1 MVLFPS
7 LYPTGA
13 KGLMPSAARKVLLR
27 MSSHHCPC
35 LSPTVSH
42 LIRPRSSGLDS
53 RVASISDRLR
63 QFSGP
68 PASSG
73 PRPLQVL
80 PSQVSA
86 VNALLLL
93 HLKGEHGTGRRGGRR
108 GERTMNT
115 CGRSCG
121 DCKSAAT
128 NGFVFW
134 DLWVWSRCLRKL
146 PSLLLI
152 VFVEKKET
160 GAHRRGWG
168 CILPSLPAPQSK
180 DHRCLF
186 L

>member
-7 LYPTGA
+7 LYPTEA

-35 LSPTVSH
+35 LSPTV
-42 LIRPRSSGLDS
+42 PRSSGLET
-53 RVASISDRLR
+53 RVASISDRWR

-68 PASSG
+68 PTSSG

-86 VNALLLL
+86 GSALLLL
-93 HLKGEHGTGRRGGRR
+93 RLQGEHRTGRRGGRR

-115 CGRSCG
+115 CGRSLG

-134 DLWVWSRCLRKL
+134 DLWAWSPCLRKL

-152 VFVEKKET
+152 VFVGKKQT
-160 GAHRRGWG
+160 GAHRRDWG
-168 CILPSLPAPQSK
+168 CILPSLPAQQIK
-180 DHRCLF
+180 GHRCLF